1 MYQQPSVGSLS
12 PSLPINTGDTG
23 GMDRVVEQPT
33 VPKYKTA
40 WSEKDGKLYR
50 FNGYFNMRYDY
61 NNDSKISKPEMFYRI
76 FYTSQ
81 YRIDQIDKNIPHTL
95 IFANKNMEDVKI
107 YLCNKDN
114 FIKNIKKQKNK
125 IVAEILDADNE
136 AIYVVFEN
144 NLDNVTEINYEPKYS
159 ADFKLLK
166 SEIGKIVS
174 EYGKISSNRDLRELF
189 KKYSELEEIMNNIIK
204 SRGSDGESTIDL
216 YKKDMEV
223 RIKICDYVMNINKSL
238 KDKLAYYKKMLITTK
253 DHMNQIDS
261 SIRIETLQKN
271 YENLMENVKQYD
283 IKFIY
288 LE

>member
-1 MYQQPSVGSLS
+1 
-12 PSLPINTGDTG
+12 
-23 GMDRVVEQPT
+23 
-33 VPKYKTA
+33 
-40 WSEKDGKLYR
+40 
-50 FNGYFNMRYDY
+50 
-61 NNDSKISKPEMFYRI
+61 
-76 FYTSQ
+76 
-81 YRIDQIDKNIPHTL
+81 
-95 IFANKNMEDVKI
+95 MEDVKI

-166 SEIGKIVS
+166 SEIWKIVS

-238 KDKLAYYKKMLITTK
+238 KDKLVYYKKMLITTK